1 MTDKAMTV
9 AMLMVYNSIVVICT
23 FLGVLYISGWMFC
36 LLMAVM
42 KFSDEDK
49 K

>member
-1 MTDKAMTV
+1 MSKELIPIAMIG
-9 AMLMVYNSIVVICT
+9 YNAIVVICT
-23 FLGVLYISGWMFC
+23 LIGVYFISGWMFF
-36 LLMAVM
+36 LMLGLM